1 MSLRAALYARVSKT
15 MQDEA
20 LQLRELRRVADQ
32 RGWTVVREIVDRVS
46 TLRARRPGLD
56 ELLELT
62 RRGQVDVVAVWRLD
76 RLARSSKHLQDLG
89 ETFAAQRVDLI
100 SVRDGAVDTTT
111 PTGRL
116 LFAMLGA
123 VAAFERDLIRERAMA
138 GQALAQERGVHC
150 GRPRSR
156 PELSQAAAQ
165 ALVVKHGSRRAA
177 ARAAGMSR
185 PAFLRRLGVSESL
198 SAALSKNPPSSV
210 SARTPSPPVRKPS
223 LSDPSED

>member
-1 MSLRAALYARVSKT
+1 MKRAVLYARVSKA

-20 LQLRELRRVADQ
+20 LQLHELRLVAAQ
-32 RGWTVVREIVDRVS
+32 RGWTVVREIVDHVS

-76 RLARSSKHLQDLG
+76 RLARSTKHLLDLG
-89 ETFAAQRVDLI
+89 ETLAAHHVDLI

-116 LFAMLGA
+116 LFTMLGA
-123 VAAFERDLIRERAMA
+123 VAAFERDLIRERSMA

-150 GRPRSR
+150 GRSRAR
-156 PELSQAAAQ
+156 PELSQASAER
-165 ALVVKHGSRRAA
+165 LVKQHGSNSAA

-185 PAFLRRLGVSESL
+185 TAFLRRLGV
-198 SAALSKNPPSSV
+198 
-210 SARTPSPPVRKPS
+210 RKP
-223 LSDPSED
+223 PE